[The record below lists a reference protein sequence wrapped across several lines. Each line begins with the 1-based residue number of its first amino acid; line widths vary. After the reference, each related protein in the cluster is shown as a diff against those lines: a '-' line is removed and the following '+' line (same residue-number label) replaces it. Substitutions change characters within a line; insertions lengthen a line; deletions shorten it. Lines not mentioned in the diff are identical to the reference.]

1 MLNNND
7 VSDYLKIS
15 PTGLEVSNG
24 FIYLFNDKIVL
35 LLKFITVE
43 HQSRGCTVMN
53 TDIESLLNLFKF
65 FIQLSE
71 CDFCGCCLKVHIYF
85 SLFSAVNI

>member
-43 HQSRGCTVMN
+43 HQSRGCTVMS
-53 TDIESLLNLFKF
+53 TDIEPLLSHFKF

-85 SLFSAVNI
+85 SLFYAVNI

>member
-24 FIYLFNDKIVL
+24 FIYSFNDKIVL
-35 LLKFITVE
+35 LLKFITLE
-43 HQSRGCTVMN
+43 HRSRGYTVMN
-53 TDIESLLNLFKF
+53 TDIESLLSHFKF

-71 CDFCGCCLKVHIYF
+71 CDICGCCLKVHIYF
-85 SLFSAVNI
+85 SLFSGVNI